1 MQFDFPFHLMVT
13 CGYLV
18 NTCGYLDVT
27 SGYLIATAGCLWLF
41 LVTSG
46 YFLLLLVPHFSKY
59 IVFL

>member
-18 NTCGYLDVT
+18 NTCGYLIAT
-27 SGYLIATAGCLWLF
+27 SGYLIATAGYLWLF
-41 LVTSG
+41 LVTSD
-46 YFLLLLVPHFSKY
+46 YLLLLVPHFSKY